1 MRSLAKSFV
10 EAALVG
16 SGYASFLRRSKRDQT
31 LILAYHNIVSD
42 DDTRQGDQSLHLTQ
56 SSFSRQL
63 DCLMKTHEIICMR
76 DFLALRQAPSDTSGS
91 SSKKGSRPS
100 PKAVITFDD
109 AYRGSLTAGMEEL
122 VKRNLPATVFVTP
135 GYLGDKAFWW
145 DLMTPQGEAGM
156 PDAVRN
162 MYLNDMQGMGDR
174 IIDDGRSISG
184 NDSGMAPA
192 GRSVHVEELRDTLN
206 TYHHLTVGSHT
217 WSHANLKALP
227 PKLLK
232 SELKESKDWLESHVP
247 DRFLP
252 VISYP
257 YGLADSR
264 VWHSVEETGYTH
276 GFMIDGGWAETSVD
290 RSVQSEFFLP
300 RLNVPSEVTRNGFI
314 LRTSGII
321 NR

>member
-16 SGYASFLRRSKRDQT
+16 SGYASFRRRGKGDQT
-31 LILAYHNIVSD
+31 LILAYHNIISD

-56 SSFSRQL
+56 SSFSLQL
-63 DCLMKTHEIICMR
+63 DSLLRTHDIICMQ
-76 DFLALRQAPSDTSGS
+76 DFLTFQQEPRETPGS
-91 SSKKGSRPS
+91 SSGKRSR

-109 AYRGSLTAGMEEL
+109 AYRGSLTTGMEEL
-122 VKRNLPATVFVTP
+122 TKRNLPATVFVTP

-145 DLMTPQGEAGM
+145 DLMTPQGETGM
-156 PDAVRN
+156 SDAVRN
-162 MYLNDMQGMGDR
+162 MYLNEMQGMGDR
-174 IIDDGRSISG
+174 IIADDRSING

-192 GRSVHVEELRDTLN
+192 FRSVHVEELRDTLS
-206 TYHHLTVGSHT
+206 TYQHLTVGSHT

-227 PKLLK
+227 PQLLK
-232 SELKESKDWLESHVP
+232 SELKKSKDWLESHVP
-247 DRFLP
+247 ASFVP

-290 RSVQSEFFLP
+290 KSAQSELCLP
-300 RLNVPSEVTRNGFI
+300 RLNIPSEVTRNGFI